1 MLAHNANK
9 VITPISRDRV
19 DFCGI
24 RHKNHTF
31 IVNIVFKKNPYPAP
45 VLVCKP
51 LLPWSEQ
58 IDTFV
63 ISLNF

>member
-9 VITPISRDRV
+9 VITPISGVRV
-19 DFCGI
+19 DFCDA

-31 IVNIVFKKNPYPAP
+31 IVNIVFKTKPHPAP
-45 VLVCKP
+45 VLACKP
-51 LLPWSEQ
+51 LPPWSEL